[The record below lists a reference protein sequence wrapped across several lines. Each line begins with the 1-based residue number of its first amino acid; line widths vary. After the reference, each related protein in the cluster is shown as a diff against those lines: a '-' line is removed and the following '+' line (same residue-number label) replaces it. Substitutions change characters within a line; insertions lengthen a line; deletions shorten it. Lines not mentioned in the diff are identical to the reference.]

1 MCLVEMQPEGKS
13 KLSATHHQSSQWES
27 LNGIG
32 PGQCINVL
40 STVRTLQMDRALKP
54 FAKIAKFKGSNE
66 TISIVLEKS
75 LLNYAPYQFL
85 I

>member
-13 KLSATHHQSSQWES
+13 KLSVTHHWSRQWES

-32 PGQCINVL
+32 PGQWINVL
-40 STVRTLQMDRALKP
+40 SKVRTLRMDRALKT
-54 FAKIAKFKGSNE
+54 FAKIVEFKGSNE
-66 TISIVLEKS
+66 TKSIVLAKS